1 MGRVISTILMIIFA
15 ICLGWSLNDY
25 HRLHMAPRPPEISAA
40 APAVTTA
47 APANPVPH
55 GADNLTCLS
64 AKVNKDVGPFITRR
78 DGKRALIASFLLETS
93 PRPETLVIVDSLTV
107 KADEVPGLVLSNL
120 QLECDA
126 GEYQLEAWDRVKRS
140 WQFRRPP
147 GTSSPKE
154 YGPGQK
160 ILVNAYAVVDEAT
173 REGTHT
179 TALRLMGWEARCQ
192 GNSIPFPAT
201 VVGQSL
207 IVVP

>member
-1 MGRVISTILMIIFA
+1 MSRNVSLALLVLTA
-15 ICLGWSLNDY
+15 IALGWAANDY
-25 HRLHMAPRPPEISAA
+25 HRLRTPPRPPEISAA
-40 APAVTTA
+40 TPAVTTA

-126 GEYQLEAWDRVKRS
+126 GEFKLEVWDKAKRS

-179 TALRLMGWEARCQ
+179 TALRLMDWEARCQ